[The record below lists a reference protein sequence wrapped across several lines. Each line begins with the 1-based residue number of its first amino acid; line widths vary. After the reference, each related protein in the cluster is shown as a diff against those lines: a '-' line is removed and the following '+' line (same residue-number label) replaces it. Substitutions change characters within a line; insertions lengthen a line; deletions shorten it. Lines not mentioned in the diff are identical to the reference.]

1 MSLDLKKLSMEF
13 LGGYI
18 FWVFFSLSV
27 PEIRDKI
34 STNTILNISKNST
47 LFPRLLSFMF

>member
-18 FWVFFSLSV
+18 I
-27 PEIRDKI
+27 EIRDKI